1 MPHAGWFAEDMRLSF
16 DHTYDAVAL
25 AGMLT
30 SATIV
35 IARSPLIYLM
45 TAQWGFYLSMY
56 LVGQTFLSF
65 QWDILLSVYSRSL
78 SLNDPLLHHPT
89 HTAHEYLH
97 HPAIAR
103 SFRLLIC
110 ATTLLVFH
118 VTTSQR
124 HHAPTPATYGTQC

>member
-1 MPHAGWFAEDMRLSF
+1 MCKRSSSLHEHAYRGPRPYLTREQTVSTVACHHHSRHMPHAGWFAEDMRLSF

-65 QWDILLSVYSRSL
+65 QWDILLSVYSRKAFL
-78 SLNDPLLHHPT
+78 
-89 HTAHEYLH
+89 
-97 HPAIAR
+97 
-103 SFRLLIC
+103 
-110 ATTLLVFH
+110 
-118 VTTSQR
+118 
-124 HHAPTPATYGTQC
+124 